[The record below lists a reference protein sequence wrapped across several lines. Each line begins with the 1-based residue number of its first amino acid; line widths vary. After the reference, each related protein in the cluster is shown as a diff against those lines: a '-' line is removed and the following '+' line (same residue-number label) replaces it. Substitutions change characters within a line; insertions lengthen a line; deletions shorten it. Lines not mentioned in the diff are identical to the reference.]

1 MNAAGGVYAV
11 LEIFCTVVF
20 YLFGGVKLMKAL
32 IITVLALVCLN
43 TTDCCADPRTDA
55 IALQTRFKDQGLYAK
70 HPDELKS
77 MDATITAAEAYFQ
90 NKDLETAN
98 RYYLLAIQKGR
109 LVELSLVQPAISS
122 SVTPPQT
129 APLAPAVPAQP
140 VVKLPPSVDPEL
152 FVDIKS
158 DKLTGSVGIYIVEK
172 HDSIR
177 LVAAKLGMSRNQ
189 LAAMN
194 GLDSKAAL
202 VQGQELRYNNRR
214 IVAKRLKNG
223 IVINIPDRTL
233 YYFENGRLVTAV
245 PVALGTPNKTEEF
258 VWHTPTGRF
267 RIIDKQKDPTWTVPP
282 SIQEEMRLEGKE
294 VIESVPPGP
303 ENPLGKYA
311 MKTSLPGILIHSTLK
326 PWSIYTFASH
336 GCVRVYPDKMEQ
348 LFRQIKLKTRGEI
361 IYQPV
366 KLEMTEN
373 NRILLEAHPDVYT
386 KTRGIDAEARRLIN
400 SMKLADRVDWKKV
413 KKVTSKKA
421 GVAIDVTLDPVEPE
435 PPAKD
440 QLASPS

>member
-1 MNAAGGVYAV
+1 
-11 LEIFCTVVF
+11 
-20 YLFGGVKLMKAL
+20 MKVL
-32 IITVLALVCLN
+32 IIILLALACLGGE
-43 TTDCCADPRTDA
+43 DCFADPRTDA
-55 IALQTRFKDQGLYAK
+55 IALQTRFRDQGISSK
-70 HPDELKS
+70 RPEELKS

-90 NKDLETAN
+90 NNDLETAN

-109 LVELSLVQPAISS
+109 LVELSLVQAETLPASGSPTADQQAIPSA
-122 SVTPPQT
+122 PPAEPSKPT
-129 APLAPAVPAQP
+129 LTAQP
-140 VVKLPPSVDPEL
+140 AAKPLHVDPDL
-152 FVDIKS
+152 FVEIQS
-158 DKLTGSVGIYIVEK
+158 DKLTGSVGNYIIEK
-172 HDSIR
+172 NDSLR
-177 LVAAKLGMSRNQ
+177 LVAAKLGMSRTQ

-194 GLDSKAAL
+194 GLDSKANL
-202 VQGQELRYNNRR
+202 VPGQTLRYNNRR
-214 IVAKRLKNG
+214 IVAKKVKNG
-223 IVINIPDRTL
+223 IIINIPDRTL
-233 YYFENGRLVTAV
+233 HYFENGKLVTSV

-336 GCVRVYPDKMEQ
+336 GCIRVYPDKMEH
-348 LFRQIKLKTRGEI
+348 LFRQIKLNTRGEI

-366 KLEMTEN
+366 KLETTEN
-373 NRILLEAHPDVYT
+373 GRILLEAHADVYT
-386 KTRGIDAEARRLIN
+386 KTKGIEAEARRLIN

-421 GVAIDVTLDPVEPE
+421 GVAIDVTLDPAEPE
-435 PPAKD
+435 QPVNKD